1 MVVAVFEVGDERG
14 QQGLALPDPV
24 IDPLFGAPFLHRDAA
39 QGIVRDRARRHPRR
53 PPFRFVDRPAVQVEV
68 ERPHRPQDLL
78 GLAPLALAVLAGAEC
93 FAPLLVK
100 ACVDAEVRMPGG
112 QGLDLG
118 PEQAGQRPGM
128 LVQ

>member
-1 MVVAVFEVGDERG
+1 MVVAIFEAGDERG

-24 IDPLFGAPFLHRDAA
+24 IDPLLGAPFLHRQTA
-39 QGIVRDRARRHPRR
+39 QGVVRDRARRHPRR
-53 PPFRFVDRPAVQVEV
+53 PPFWFVDRPAVQVEV
-68 ERPHRPQDLL
+68 EGPHRPQDPLDL
-78 GLAPLALAVLAGAEC
+78 VPLALAVLAGIER
-93 FAPLLVK
+93 FTPLLVEL
-100 ACVDAEVRMPGG
+100 CVDAEVRMPGS